1 MPKLPMIQAEEPLP
15 RRSPYNGPDPDAASA
30 PMRALTGAA
39 QIGHTGQQVYAQG
52 QELLDKQREA
62 EDTVEAMQLRTRF
75 GQELAALDGKLR
87 MAKDF
92 DLGTHAE
99 TLTKEGNTLLEK
111 VAGEAKRPEVANLL
125 RQHGAQALGTRA
137 IAHSRRAHHL
147 LVTVVDGDV
156 ATALKRVKN
165 EFNNGGLKR
174 LLRPNRTLHEYVA
187 PGLRRRRKSAA
198 ARARTRR
205 AAVKSARYDRDR
217 GEV

>member
-15 RRSPYNGPDPDAASA
+15 RRSPYNGPDPDAANA

-39 QIGHTGQQVYAQG
+39 QVGHTGQQVYAQG

-111 VAGEAKRPEVANLL
+111 IAGEAKRPEVANLL
-125 RQHGAQALGTRA
+125 RQHGTQTLGARA
-137 IAHSRRAHHL
+137 IEAKYEYRTNLSGRIDAANL
-147 LVTVVDGDV
+147 
-156 ATALKRVKN
+156 
-165 EFNNGGLKR
+165 GLKR
-174 LLRPNRTLHEYVA
+174 QVESEIVQAKLRGDETSAGLLA
-187 PGLRRRRKSAA
+187 S
-198 ARARTRR
+198 
-205 AAVKSARYDRDR
+205 RYA
-217 GEV
+217 